1 MARFLIHWTES
12 VDFCGYLDTADD
24 MTVEEVHRMIYTD
37 DPLKWYPLFH
47 LEITG
52 NEHVRIT
59 DSEVTKLPWYI
70 ERMED

>member
-12 VDFCGYLDTADD
+12 VDYSGYIDIDD
-24 MTVEEVHRMIYTD
+24 CATEDQLHDKIRTD
-37 DPLKWYPLFH
+37 DPLKWYPLFY

-70 ERMED
+70 ERMEN

>member
-12 VDFCGYLDTADD
+12 VDYSGYIDIDD
-24 MTVEEVHRMIYTD
+24 CATEDQLHEKISTD
-37 DPLKWYPLFH
+37 ASFNWYP
-47 LEITG
+47 EGDT
-52 NEHVRIT
+52 EAM